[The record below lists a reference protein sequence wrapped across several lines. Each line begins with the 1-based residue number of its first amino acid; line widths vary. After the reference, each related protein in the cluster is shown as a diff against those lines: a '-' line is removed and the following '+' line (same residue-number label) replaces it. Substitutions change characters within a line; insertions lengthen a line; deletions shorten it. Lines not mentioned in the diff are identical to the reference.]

1 MAEAAAAAGKNL
13 NFVWEGTDK
22 KGNRVKGK
30 TMAPNEAAVKA
41 DLRRQGIA
49 PVKIS
54 KARRKS
60 GKKIETSD
68 IAFFSRQ
75 MATMMSSGVP
85 LVQSMDIIGKGH
97 ANPNMQ
103 DMVMAI
109 KGDVEAGN
117 NLADALAKHPLY
129 FDDLFVSLVRAGE
142 QAGALETLLDKIATY
157 KEKTERIKKKI
168 KKALSYPIAVL
179 VVAFVVTGI
188 LLVFVIPQFEELFKG
203 FGADLPAFT
212 QFVVN
217 MSRSVRSSG
226 YIYVIIIGGAFAAF
240 TFFKKRSRKFRENLD
255 RISLKIPVVGDI
267 LTKSALARFA
277 RTLST
282 MFAAGVNLVDAL
294 TSVSGATGNIIY
306 EQATIKIRDQVSTG
320 QQLNLCMMQ
329 TGLFPHVMI
338 QMIAI
343 GEEAGSIDA
352 MAAKV
357 ADFYEEEVDNA
368 VDNLTSLMEPLIM
381 AILGVLVGGLV
392 VAMYLP
398 IFKLGSVV

>member
-1 MAEAAAAAGKNL
+1 MADAAAAAKNI

-22 KGNRVKGK
+22 KGNRLSGK
-30 TMAPNEAAVKA
+30 TMAANEAAVKA

-49 PVKIS
+49 PLKIS
-54 KARRKS
+54 KARKKA
-60 GKKIETSD
+60 GKKITPGD

-97 ANPNMQ
+97 VNPSMQ
-103 DMVMAI
+103 DLVMDI
-109 KGDVEAGN
+109 KASVEAGN

-142 QAGALETLLDKIATY
+142 QAGALEALLDKIATY
-157 KEKTERIKKKI
+157 KEKTEAIKKKI
-168 KKALSYPIAVL
+168 KKALGYPIAVL

-217 MSRSVRSSG
+217 LSHSVTSEG
-226 YIYVIIIGGAFAAF
+226 YIYVIVIGGALG
-240 TFFKKRSRKFRENLD
+240 TFFYFKKRSRKFREYLD
-255 RISLKIPVVGDI
+255 RISLKIPIIGDI
-267 LTKSALARFA
+267 LTKSAIARFA

-282 MFAAGVNLVDAL
+282 MFAAGVTLVDAL

-306 EQATIKIRDQVSTG
+306 EQATLKIRDQVSTG
-320 QQLNLCMMQ
+320 QQLNVVMSQ
-329 TGLFPHVMI
+329 TGLFPHIMV
-338 QMIAI
+338 QMLAI
-343 GEEAGSIDA
+343 GEEAGSIDS

-368 VDNLTSLMEPLIM
+368 VDTLSSLMEPFIM

>member
-188 LLVFVIPQFEELFKG
+188 LLVFVIPQFEE
-203 FGADLPAFT
+203 

>member
-54 KARRKS
+54 KARRKA
-60 GKKIETSD
+60 GKKIETGD

-109 KGDVEAGN
+109 KADVEAGN
-117 NLADALAKHPLY
+117 NLADALSKHPLY

-226 YIYVIIIGGAFAAF
+226 YIYLIVIGGAFAAF
-240 TFFKKRSRKFRENLD
+240 SYFKKRSRKFRENLD
-255 RISLKIPVVGDI
+255 RLSLKIPVVGDI

-320 QQLNLCMMQ
+320 QQLNLCMSQ

-398 IFKLGSVV
+398 IFKLGSVI